1 MRTTHIE
8 KVIKE
13 TLTLDSPELRAV
25 LDAVLTELAKVLTNE
40 AIDELPSAY
49 ILNLAVLKETKN
61 ITADLVVRS
70 AMAYALD
77 NNKASRSEITKFLN
91 LQHFVLDSKVPTTT
105 H

>member
-1 MRTTHIE
+1 MRTERIDTI
-8 KVIKE
+8 IKE
-13 TLTLDSPELRAV
+13 TLSIDSQELRVA
-25 LDAVLTELAKVLTNE
+25 LDTSIRELAKMLTNS
-40 AIDELPSAY
+40 AIDGLPSAY

-77 NNKASRSEITKFLN
+77 NNKASRTEITKFLN